1 MEPSLRKQEK
11 ATLSEEARTT
21 RAITDIA
28 EEAASAIDLQ
38 AQELGHRTRRCT
50 GTSPFTDSREERQGE
65 QLRKVRQ
72 RNVLAQDVGQKAG
85 GAVAFSE

>member
-50 GTSPFTDSREERQGE
+50 GTSPFTDPREERQGE